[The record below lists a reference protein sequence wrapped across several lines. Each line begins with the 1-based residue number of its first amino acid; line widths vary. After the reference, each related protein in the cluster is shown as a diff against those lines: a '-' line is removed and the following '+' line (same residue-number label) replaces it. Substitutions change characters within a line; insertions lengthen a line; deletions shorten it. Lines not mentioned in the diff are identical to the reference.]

1 MQLGSMFICNCNN
14 CCTCFGRFLRP
25 SSGALKNC
33 RSSLWFACWMVD
45 GIHTKSYC
53 VYTIWLSV
61 DTIDLG
67 RLVGYLKPSHV
78 THQRLLLQFLS
89 APEDGRKKRPK
100 HVQQLLQLQMN
111 ILPSCITLVL
121 SYILTY
127 DARKPKHKIKV
138 RHLFI
143 SWTRSVQSMSSPPI
157 TLQSIL
163 FASSHLRL

>member
-1 MQLGSMFICNCNN
+1 MHHKLIYMKEPTWCSLAVCLFATAIIAVHVSDAFCVHLQEH
-14 CCTCFGRFLRP
+14 
-25 SSGALKNC
+25 LKTVEA
-33 RSSLWFACWMVD
+33 S
-45 GIHTKSYC
+45 T
-53 VYTIWLSV
+53 LSV
-61 DTIDLG
+61 DAIDLG

-89 APEDGRKKRPK
+89 APEDGGKKRPK
-100 HVQQLLQLQMN
+100 HVEQLLQLQMN

-138 RHLFI
+138 RHFFI
-143 SWTRSVQSMSSPPI
+143 SWTRSVQSTSSPPI